1 MELGAW
7 AAVRVGI
14 AQHRPCLVGST
25 DKTPAAVA
33 AILGPTSGG
42 LQLLFIERAQHPDDP
57 WSGHIAFPGGRIEA
71 DDPSPRAAAERETLE
86 EVGLD
91 LSGAEY
97 WGRLDDLSGYMLPV
111 VVSGFVYRLE
121 TPADLVLSQE
131 VESAFWVG
139 AGQLR
144 DPSKQTQYRL
154 RRRGQ
159 EQAFPALDLLGPGR
173 PLLWGLTFRIVRQL
187 VAWMEPDKY
196 DAHA

>member
-14 AQHRPCLVGST
+14 AQHRPSLVGST

-33 AILGPTSGG
+33 AILGPTPGG

-91 LSGAEY
+91 LSVAEY
-97 WGRLDDLSGYMLPV
+97 WGRLDDLTGYMLPV

-139 AGQLR
+139 ADQLR
-144 DPSKQTQYRL
+144 DPGKQTQYRL
-154 RRRGQ
+154 RHRGA
-159 EQAFPALDLLGPGR
+159 EQAFAALDLLGPGR

-187 VAWMEPDKY
+187 VAWLEPDKY